1 MTVIQSIKTIIME
14 LSIQELNEIYYVLG
28 KLSLGQKN
36 IDLVNIP
43 LVREIQ
49 KRVGQEMVEMN
60 IREREELNRQAS
72 KITTI
77 GQLRDA
83 IVTFDDDDIVV
94 VEIHEGTRSED
105 LYEFTIDEIEG
116 IKLSMG
122 KIVSEIR
129 ICI

>member
-1 MTVIQSIKTIIME
+1 ME
-14 LSIQELNEIYYVLG
+14 LSIKELNEIYYVLG
-28 KLSLGQKN
+28 KVSLSEKN
-36 IDLVNIP
+36 FSMVDLP

-49 KRVGQEMVEMN
+49 SRVGKEMVERNKIEM
-60 IREREELNRQAS
+60 EKAS

-83 IVTFDDDDIVV
+83 IKVFNDHDIVV

-105 LYEFTIDEIEG
+105 LYEFTIDEIDCMTLEDG
-116 IKLSMG
+116 TVLSE
-122 KIVSEIR
+122 VR

>member
-1 MTVIQSIKTIIME
+1 ME

-36 IDLVNIP
+36 LDLVNIP

-72 KITTI
+72 KITSI

-83 IVTFDDDDIVV
+83 IANFNDHDIVV

-105 LYEFTIDEIEG
+105 LYEFTIDEIGCMTLEDG
-116 IKLSMG
+116 TILSE
-122 KIVSEIR
+122 VR

>member
-1 MTVIQSIKTIIME
+1 ME
-14 LSIQELNEIYYVLG
+14 LSIHELNEIYYLLG

-36 IDLVNIP
+36 LELVNIP

-49 KRVGQEMVEMN
+49 TRIGQEMVDRN
-60 IREREELNRQAS
+60 IREREELDRQAS

-77 GQLRDA
+77 GELRKA
-83 IVTFDDDDIVV
+83 IANFNDNDIVV

-105 LYEFTIDEIEG
+105 LYEFTIDEIALATNCDG
-116 IKLSMG
+116 TLF
-122 KIVSEIR
+122 SEVR